1 MLIKLYVIITT
12 MKNTPIFDNDD
23 IIKDIPGYE
32 GLYAIT
38 TTGQIWS
45 YPKTWDTCRGT
56 KSHDGRWLKHSVS
69 QSGALVISLTN
80 NKNVKYFSIAK
91 LVALTYIPNPYSLK
105 IVGHIDKNQLNN
117 HVSNLIWTSKLTQT
131 KDDIYN
137 HSKTHGQRPRKIQA
151 STGEK
156 FNSMRDAAIW
166 CGITHTVIMRHL
178 NKNLVRGKYSYKS
191 AGKHPITKE
200 PLTWVYI

>member
-1 MLIKLYVIITT
+1 
-12 MKNTPIFDNDD
+12 MKNIPILENNEV
-23 IIKDIPGYE
+23 IKDIPGYE
-32 GLYAIT
+32 GSYAIT
-38 TTGQIWS
+38 TFGRIWS
-45 YPKTWDTCRGT
+45 YPKSWDTCRGV

-69 QSGALVISLTN
+69 PSGAIVISLAN
-80 NKNVKYFSIAK
+80 QNVKYFSIAK
-91 LVALTYIPNPYSLK
+91 LVALTYILNPNNLK

-117 HVSNLIWTSKLTQT
+117 HFSSLIWTSKSTQA

-137 HSKTHGQRPRKIQA
+137 HNKTHGQKPKRIQA

-156 FNSMRDAAIW
+156 FNSMRDAAAW

-178 NKNLVRGKYSYKS
+178 NKNLVLGKYPYKS

-200 PLTWVYI
+200 PLTWIYIDGQAS